1 MYGGVCIF
9 IHKKVSMF
17 YSALDD
23 ILKLFLQIVI
33 LALFEDRLTYSKLT
47 LALITATIWR
57 MLQNLHHEQKCHIW
71 IDNSIKFFV
80 RHKITNI

>member
-33 LALFEDRLTYSKLT
+33 PAYIQQTHSSTYYGN
-47 LALITATIWR
+47 
-57 MLQNLHHEQKCHIW
+57 NLENAAK
-71 IDNSIKFFV
+71 SLP
-80 RHKITNI
+80 